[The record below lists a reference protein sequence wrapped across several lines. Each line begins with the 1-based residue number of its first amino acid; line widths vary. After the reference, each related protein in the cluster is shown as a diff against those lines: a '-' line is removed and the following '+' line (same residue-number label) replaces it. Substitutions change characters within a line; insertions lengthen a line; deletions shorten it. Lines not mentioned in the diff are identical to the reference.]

1 MFANKKKQRKFR
13 IGSGGVILYI
23 TNTALSALHRSNSMI
38 TLTQLPMMNET
49 WLHLGNTTKFCCETK
64 VHQLNLIKY

>member
-49 WLHLGNTTKFCCETK
+49 
-64 VHQLNLIKY
+64 